1 MRNSTE
7 LGFIH
12 NFVEAK
18 EGTDIVLLLLHG
30 TGGTENDLIPLGRD
44 INKSAAILSPRGK
57 ILENGAPRF
66 FKRLAEGVF
75 DLDDLK
81 FRTGELSDFMEKAS
95 DLYKFNLERVVAIGY
110 SNGANMAASLLL
122 LRPKVVSTAILF
134 RPMVPLVPEILPKL
148 SSKNIFVS
156 GGLYDPIVPKV
167 ETERLVDLLKK
178 CGANIFVR
186 WENSGHEL
194 RSQEI
199 TVTRNWL
206 SNLLQ

>member
-1 MRNSTE
+1 VRNSTE

-122 LRPKVVSTAILF
+122 LRPRVVSTAILF

-178 CGANIFVR
+178 CGANIFVH

>member
-1 MRNSTE
+1 VTNLTE

-12 NFVEAK
+12 KFVEPK
-18 EGTDIVLLLLHG
+18 EGADTVLFLLHG

-66 FKRLAEGVF
+66 FRRLAEGVF

-81 FRTGELSDFMEKAS
+81 FRTGELSDFIEKAS
-95 DLYKFNLERVVAIGY
+95 DFYKFGLQSVVAIGY

-122 LRPKVVSTAILF
+122 LRPKVICAAILF
-134 RPMVPLVPEILPKL
+134 RPMVPLVPEILPDL
-148 SSKNIFVS
+148 STKNIFVS

-167 ETERLVDLLKK
+167 ETERLVVLFKK
-178 CGANIFVR
+178 CGANIFVN

-194 RSQEI
+194 RTEEI
-199 TVTRNWL
+199 TVARNWL
-206 SNLLQ
+206 SNLLK

>member
-1 MRNSTE
+1 MTNLTK

-12 NFVEAK
+12 NFIQPEV
-18 EGTDIVLLLLHG
+18 GSNMVLFLLHG
-30 TGGTENDLIPLGRD
+30 TGGTENDLIPIGRE
-44 INKSAAILSPRGK
+44 INRSAAILSPRGK

-66 FKRLAEGVF
+66 FRRLAEGVF

-81 FRTGELSDFMEKAS
+81 FRTGELSDFIEKAS
-95 DLYKFNLERVVAIGY
+95 DFYKFDLERVVAIGY

-134 RPMVPLVPEILPKL
+134 RPMTPLVPEILPDL

-156 GGLYDPIVPKV
+156 GGLYDPIVRKK
-167 ETERLVDLLKK
+167 ETERLVTLFKK
-178 CGANIFVR
+178 CGAKIFVH

-194 RSQEI
+194 RSEEI

-206 SNLLQ
+206 SNV

>member
-1 MRNSTE
+1 MTNSTE

-12 NFVEAK
+12 NFVQPE
-18 EGTDIVLLLLHG
+18 EDSNMVLFLLHG
-30 TGGTENDLIPLGRD
+30 TGGTENDLIPLGREID
-44 INKSAAILSPRGK
+44 KSAAILSPRGK

-66 FKRLAEGVF
+66 FRRLAEGVF

-81 FRTGELSDFMEKAS
+81 FRTGELSDFIEKAS
-95 DLYKFNLERVVAIGY
+95 DFYKFDLKRIVAIGY

-134 RPMVPLVPEILPKL
+134 RPMVPLVPEILPDL
-148 SSKNIFVS
+148 SSKNVFVS
-156 GGLYDPIVPKV
+156 GGLYDPIVPKE
-167 ETERLVDLLKK
+167 ETERLVDLFKK
-178 CGANIFVR
+178 CGANIFVH

-194 RSQEI
+194 RSEEI

-206 SNLLQ
+206 SNV

>member
-122 LRPKVVSTAILF
+122 LRPRVVSTAILF

-178 CGANIFVR
+178 CGANIFVH